1 MKNRIAS
8 APPRHRAVGDPTEN
22 PPSVTIELCPT
33 EPLDVETVLGI
44 GATLRAADRLHPGE
58 R

>member
-1 MKNRIAS
+1 MNDQIAS
-8 APPRHRAVGDPTEN
+8 TPPRHGAVGDPTEN
-22 PPSVTIELCPT
+22 HPSVTIELRPT

-44 GATLRAADRLHPGE
+44 GATLRAADRLHPRE

>member
-8 APPRHRAVGDPTEN
+8 TPPRHRAVEHPTEN

-33 EPLDVETVLGI
+33 EPLDVETVLSI
-44 GATLRAADRLHPGE
+44 GATLRAADRLRPHE